1 MANINVSV
9 VARGREMKFVLIA
22 GHPGSVM
29 NFRRNLIIE
38 LQGRSMEVHVL
49 IPKLSNIDSDLVIE
63 SIEEIGVK
71 VHEIRLK
78 RAGINLFVDLI
89 SFLDITLKLW
99 RIKPDYVL
107 SYTIKPVIYGLLA
120 AKILGINNRFALI
133 TGLGSTFNE
142 GKSLSKKLLLLI
154 VRSLYKFSLVSTNA
168 VMFQNRDDRA
178 LFEKNKIV
186 CPNKSYVV
194 NGSGVDLCFYRFGK
208 PPPKMSFLLLARLLN
223 SKGVAVYF
231 EAAKII
237 KNRYPKI
244 EFRLAGEIDV
254 MNKDSIGR
262 GELNSWIKSGVINY
276 YGGLSDVR
284 PAIKDCSVYVLPS
297 FYREGVPRSI
307 LEAMS
312 MGRAIITSNTPG
324 CRETVTDGVNGYL
337 IAPQSVS
344 DLEAAMMK
352 FIDNPALAEQMGI
365 ESRKMAEIKYDVHK
379 VNKEML
385 KIMRIQ

>member
-1 MANINVSV
+1 
-9 VARGREMKFVLIA
+9 MKFVLIA
-22 GHPGSVM
+22 GHPNSVM

-38 LQGRSMEVHVL
+38 LQDRSMEVHVL

-63 SIEEIGVK
+63 RIEKIGVK

-78 RAGINLFVDLI
+78 RAGTNLFLDLI
-89 SFLDITLKLW
+89 SFLDITLKLR

-142 GKSLSKKLLLLI
+142 GKSLTKKLLLLI
-154 VRSLYKFSLVSTNA
+154 VNSLYKLSLLSANA
-168 VMFQNRDDRA
+168 VMFQNRDDKA

-186 CPNKSYVV
+186 CSHKSYVV

-231 EAAKII
+231 EAAKNI

-244 EFRLAGEIDV
+244 EFRLAGKIDV
-254 MNKDSIGR
+254 MNKDSIER
-262 GELNSWIKSGVINY
+262 SELNSWIKSGVIKY
-276 YGGLSDVR
+276 YGELSDVR

-324 CRETVTDGVNGYL
+324 CKETVTDGVNGYL
-337 IAPQSVS
+337 AKPQSVS
-344 DLEAAMMK
+344 ELEAAMMK
-352 FIDNPALAEQMGI
+352 FIDNPALAERMGI